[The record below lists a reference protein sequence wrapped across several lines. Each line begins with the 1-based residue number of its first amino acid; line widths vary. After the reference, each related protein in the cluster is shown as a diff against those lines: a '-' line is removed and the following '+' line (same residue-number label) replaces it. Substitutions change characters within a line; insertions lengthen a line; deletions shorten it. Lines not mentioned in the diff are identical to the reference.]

1 MTWQDILNGFRAE
14 ADIMRAGGGPQ
25 AVQRQHKKNRLTARE
40 RIEQLTDEHSEWLEV
55 GLWRGWRMYTEVGG
69 ANGASVV
76 CGVGQVCGRSVMII
90 ANDATIKAG
99 AFFPETVKK
108 VLRAQRIAMDNYLPL
123 IYLVDSAGVFL
134 PMQDEIFPD
143 EDDFGRIFRNNAVIS
158 AMGIPQI
165 AAIMG
170 NCVAGGGY
178 LPVLCDKLVMTEGS
192 GLYLAGPALVKSA
205 IGQEVSH
212 EDLGGALMHAEI
224 SGTIDFREKTDE
236 DCLARLR
243 QLAETLPHD
252 EIASPYRRE
261 DAALPDCVPAAIYD
275 VIPTDPQD
283 QFDVR
288 KMLDSIIDRQ
298 TLVEYKRD
306 YGQTIVCGY
315 ARVGG
320 FPVGILANQRQAS
333 KTKREGMQFGGVIYV
348 DSADKAA
355 RFIMDCNQNWIP
367 LVFLQDVM
375 GFMVGKTSEQNGII
389 RAGAKL
395 VNVLSN
401 SRVPKITVITG
412 GSYGAGNYAMCGK
425 AFDPRFIFAWPI
437 ARYAVMGAKQAA
449 STLLDVNIKA
459 MQRAGQEPDAE
470 ELVKLKDKVTSAY
483 EESTDI
489 RYGAARGWV
498 DGIIAPEDTRA
509 TLIRALEISTRHAE
523 EKTFAT
529 GVLQV

>member
-1 MTWQDILNGFRAE
+1 
-14 ADIMRAGGGPQ
+14 
-25 AVQRQHKKNRLTARE
+25 
-40 RIEQLTDEHSEWLEV
+40 
-55 GLWRGWRMYTEVGG
+55 
-69 ANGASVV
+69 
-76 CGVGQVCGRSVMII
+76 
-90 ANDATIKAG
+90 
-99 AFFPETVKK
+99 
-108 VLRAQRIAMDNYLPL
+108 
-123 IYLVDSAGVFL
+123 
-134 PMQDEIFPD
+134 
-143 EDDFGRIFRNNAVIS
+143 
-158 AMGIPQI
+158 
-165 AAIMG
+165 
-170 NCVAGGGY
+170 
-178 LPVLCDKLVMTEGS
+178 
-192 GLYLAGPALVKSA
+192 
-205 IGQEVSH
+205 
-212 EDLGGALMHAEI
+212 MHAEI

-288 KMLDSIIDRQ
+288 KMLDYIIDRE

-355 RFIMDCNQNWIP
+355 RFIMDCNQNWMP

-375 GFMVGKTSEQNGII
+375 GFMVGKTSEQHGII

-459 MQRAGQEPDAE
+459 MQRRWTRTGCRRASRIERQGHQRLRRIHRYPLRCRPRLGRRHYRSRGHSSDAHPSAGNLDASRRRKDVCHGRAASLGRGNRPE
-470 ELVKLKDKVTSAY
+470 GPHTIVQKDLVGVRQTSGVRGVVNPGRNRRKA
-483 EESTDI
+483 
-489 RYGAARGWV
+489 AARKT
-498 DGIIAPEDTRA
+498 DT
-509 TLIRALEISTRHAE
+509 L
-523 EKTFAT
+523 
-529 GVLQV
+529 